1 MFIEYV
7 ICCQMLEKFIGKV
20 IRIRSKEEIGRKE
33 NWKEGKPS
41 KNFLGVE
48 NNIIE
53 LNSLKIMN
61 I

>member
-1 MFIEYV
+1 
-7 ICCQMLEKFIGKV
+7 MLEKFIGKV